1 MDYQELL
8 RVLQALES
16 GQKDERLGQLFKGF
30 KELLELQ
37 LEHNNLMNQ
46 NEKPSMDTLKT
57 LVSKMTE
64 NLDQLQTK
72 YSDFCDK
79 SGKSPEAMKEYFS
92 DPKNF
97 TTGAWEELQNFNRK
111 FGIDNTPRKIPKKK
125 KRRRKKMVVNI

>member
-46 NEKPSMDTLKT
+46 NEKPSMDSLKT
-57 LVSKMTE
+57 LVSKMTA
-64 NLDQLQTK
+64 NLDQLQAK
-72 YSDFCDK
+72 YRDFCEK
-79 SGKSPEAMKEYFS
+79 SGKSPEEMKEYFS
-92 DPKNF
+92 NPKNF
-97 TTGAWEELQNFNRK
+97 STGAWEELQNFNRK
-111 FGIDNTPRKIPKKK
+111 FGVDTASRQIPKKK
-125 KRRRKKMVVNI
+125 KRRKKVFVNI